1 METVEVVIRI
11 PKEQLERLQRIAN
24 GTWGLMNLNSEELAI
39 LKGTV
44 LPKGHGRLGD
54 LDTLYEDVTNGIK
67 AGNYEEGYEGYGNIN
82 DMDDIVDAI
91 KYAPTVIEADR
102 EAEDGR

>member
-1 METVEVVIRI
+1 METVDVMIRI
-11 PKEQLERLQRIAN
+11 PKKQLESLQKIAN
-24 GTWGLMNLNSEELAI
+24 GTWGLMNLDSTEIAI
-39 LKGTV
+39 LNGTV

-54 LDTLYEDVTNGIK
+54 LDALYEDVTNGIK

-91 KYAPTVIEADR
+91 KYAPTVIEANR
-102 EAEDGR
+102 ETEDGR